1 MGCNNKVFNDV
12 KNVIARPNIKPSD
25 GSDLSANIKLQKR
38 LKVIIRDA
46 NTNEILK
53 EEESDKI
60 ITNSALNWTAS
71 QFATFSENLTYYGW
85 MIVLGTGSGTPSA
98 TDTNLFAPVPSTTKG
113 VGASVSSNTVQFSQY
128 WYPWEANGYTYTEV
142 GIFLD
147 TNTNVNSGVSPIP
160 CPYECYD
167 NNGNLCSQCQLFE
180 HGTFSGISKTNSIF
194 LQIMVA
200 IAFT

>member
-1 MGCNNKVFNDV
+1 MGYSDKVFNDA
-12 KNVIARPNIKPSD
+12 KNVVLRPNIKPSD

-38 LKVIIRDA
+38 LKVIVRDA

-60 ITNSALNWTAS
+60 ITNLALNWTAS
-71 QFATFSENLTYYGW
+71 QFITFSQELRYYGW
-85 MIVLGTGSGTPSA
+85 MITLGTGSGTPSA
-98 TDTNLFAPVPSTTKG
+98 SDTNLFAPVPSTTKG
-113 VGASVSSNTVQFSQY
+113 VSPSASGNTVQFNQY

-147 TNTNVNSGVSPIP
+147 TNTNVLTQS
-160 CPYECYD
+160 CPYQCYD
-167 NNGNLCSQCQLFE
+167 SNGNLCSQCQLFE

-194 LQIMVA
+194 LQIIVS